1 MWALPGSRHED
12 RAAGRRRQ
20 GRVLIIVQN
29 LPVPRDRRVW
39 RQSRALVADGHRVAV
54 ICPRGPGEPLR
65 EELAGV
71 RLYRYPAP
79 RTGPRAR
86 DFLTEYAWSWLAT
99 MARTVQ
105 VAVDGGFDVIQACNP
120 PDIFVTVAAPFKLV
134 AKRFVYDQHDLCP
147 ELYASRFGRPAGW
160 LYHGLRLFE
169 RVTYLAADHVIVT
182 NDSYRRV
189 AMSRGRRRPGSVTV
203 VRNGP
208 ELARMSR
215 RSARAELKAGRAHLC
230 CYLGTMGPQDGV
242 DVALQAVQRL
252 VRRWGRTDCR
262 FVFIGDGDQLQSLRR
277 LAHELGV
284 DQWVTFTGFLD
295 DELVFEYLST
305 ADIGLSPDPMNALN
319 DVSTMNKT
327 LEYMAFELP
336 VVAFDLLETRASA
349 GPAAVYAEPNDV
361 DAYAELVHRLLDD
374 PARRTEMGRAGR
386 HRIETSLAW
395 EHQHPEYVRLYRRLL
410 SRPQ

>member
-1 MWALPGSRHED
+1 LPGSRYQEQE
-12 RAAGRRRQ
+12 AGRPRQ

-39 RQSRALVADGHRVAV
+39 RQCQALVADGHRVAV

-71 RLYRYPAP
+71 RLYRYPVP

-86 DFLTEYAWSWLAT
+86 DFLAEYTWAWLAT
-99 MARTVQ
+99 AARTLQ
-105 VAVDGGFDVIQACNP
+105 VAVDVGFDVIQACNP
-120 PDIFVTVAAPFKLV
+120 PDIFVTVAAPFKLA

-147 ELYASRFGRPAGW
+147 ELYASRFGRPAGG
-160 LYHGLRLFE
+160 LYHGLRVLE
-169 RVTYLAADHVIVT
+169 RVTYLAADHIIVT
-182 NDSYRRV
+182 NESYRRI

-208 ELARMSR
+208 ELDRMSR
-215 RSARAELKAGRAHLC
+215 RRARAELKDGRAYLC

-242 DVALQAVQRL
+242 DVALQAVHQL

-262 FVFIGDGDQLQSLRR
+262 FVFIGDGDQLPSLRR
-277 LAHELGV
+277 LTHELGLEE
-284 DQWVTFTGFLD
+284 WVTFTGFLD
-295 DELVFEYLST
+295 DDLVFDYLST

-319 DVSTMNKT
+319 DISTMNKT

-349 GPAAVYAEPNDV
+349 GPAAEYAEPNDV
-361 DAYAELVHRLLDD
+361 NAYAEQVHRLLND
-374 PARRTEMGRAGR
+374 PARRAEMGRAGR

-395 EHQHPEYVRLYRRLL
+395 EHQQPEYVRLYRRLL
-410 SRPQ
+410 SRAG